1 MAVTAFWYAKGFL
14 AAFNKEVDFA
24 ADAIKV
30 ALTTSTY
37 TPDQDAHDY
46 FDDVTNEVVGDGYTA
61 GGAALGT
68 PTIANT
74 ENVIKLDGTDTVW
87 AASTITA
94 RRAVVYDST
103 PGTAGTNPLLTWVDF
118 GADEVST
125 AGDFTIAYHANG
137 IATIT
142 AADAA
147 GYPA

>member
-14 AAFNKEVDFA
+14 AAFNKETDWA
-24 ADAIKV
+24 ADTIKV

-37 TPDQDAHDY
+37 TPNQDTHDY
-46 FDDVTNEVVGDGYTA
+46 FDDVTNEVTGTGYTA

-68 PTIANT
+68 PTIAST
-74 ENVIKLDGTDTVW
+74 LNVIKLDGVDTAW
-87 AASTITA
+87 TTSTITA

-103 PGTAGTNPLLTWVDF
+103 PGTAGTNPLLLWIDF
-118 GADEVST
+118 GEDKVSD
-125 AGDFTIAYHANG
+125 AGTFTITWHANG

-142 AADAA
+142 ATDAT

>member
-1 MAVTAFWYAKGFL
+1 MAVTAYWYAKGFL

-46 FDDVTNEVVGDGYTA
+46 FDDVTNEVVGDGYVA
-61 GGAALGT
+61 GGHALGT
-68 PTIANT
+68 PSIANT
-74 ENVIKLDGTDTVW
+74 ENVIKLDGDDTVW
-87 AASTITA
+87 EASTITA

-103 PGTAGTNPLLTWVDF
+103 PGTAATNPLLTWVDF

-125 AGDFTIAYHANG
+125 AGDFTITWHANG

-142 AADAA
+142 AANAA
-147 GYPA
+147 